1 MSKLFNN
8 YLRSFIEYLRIEKN
22 YSAYTIDGYERDI
35 DEFFTFTSE
44 QGIMALDH
52 IEYFDARLYLTELH
66 ERQLARS
73 SIARK
78 VSSLRSFFRY
88 LVREKVLKENPF
100 VLVQHSKEIKKL
112 PSFFY
117 EEEMEELFA
126 VCEGESALQI
136 RNKALLELLYA
147 TGMRVSECTAIELKD
162 IDFEMS
168 VMLVHG
174 KGQKQRYV
182 PFGSFAHQ
190 ALERYIGEPRETL
203 MKSVRKHDYLFV
215 NHRGA
220 PLTPRGI
227 RYILTKLIS
236 EASLTGKIYP
246 HMLRHTFATHL
257 LNNGADMRTVQE
269 LLGHVHLSSTQI
281 YTHITKEH
289 LRKTYLSH
297 HPRA

>member
-8 YLRSFIEYLRIEKN
+8 YLQSFIEYLRIEKN

-44 QGIMALDH
+44 QGIMALGH
-52 IEYFDARLYLTELH
+52 IEYFDVRLYLTELH

-100 VLVQHSKEIKKL
+100 VLVQHRKELKKL

-126 VCEGESALQI
+126 VCEGESVLQI

-147 TGMRVSECTAIELKD
+147 TGMRVSECAAIELKD